1 MNNII
6 NLQSIRKT
14 YNNGRARTAAL
25 KSIDLEIDR
34 GEFVAL
40 AGPSGSGKSTLLN
53 ICGLLDN
60 MDGGEYHFNNES
72 IADYSRNQ
80 LAELRKSNIGFV
92 FQSFNLI
99 PVMTVAENIEYPLWL
114 FNQSASIRKR
124 RVAEAI
130 EQVGL
135 GQFVDQRP
143 DQLSGGQRQR
153 VAIARALVKNPQ
165 LIIADEPTANLDT
178 ETANQVIDLMHQLSD
193 DFNTTFVVATHDDRM
208 INRCR
213 RIVRLQDGVLMNA
226 MQMEGEP
233 EQYMPQEKHAPSY
246 KAIKE
251 MDNEMA

>member
-1 MNNII
+1 MENII
-6 NLQSIRKT
+6 KLRSVRKS
-14 YNNGRARTAAL
+14 YSNGRASTAAL
-25 KSIDLEIDR
+25 KSVDLDIAR

-60 MDGGEYHFNNES
+60 MDGGEYLFNHES
-72 IADYSRNQ
+72 VASCSRNQ
-80 LAELRKSNIGFV
+80 LAQLRKSHIGFV

-135 GQFVDQRP
+135 DQFGDQRP

-213 RIVRLQDGVLMNA
+213 RIVRLQDGVLMHG
-226 MQMEGEP
+226 MQMEGKL
-233 EQYMPQEKHAPSY
+233 EQDMPQEKHAASY

-251 MDNEMA
+251 IDNEMA